1 MANTSRRRSPRRKT
15 EAEVDRGAELARRAG
30 EATRVAWTGT
40 ARGAG
45 RLARRLPS
53 PHRTPGVDQPG
64 HDTTGLVLLLTG
76 LLVAAAEWTNPAG
89 LPGRILD
96 VPAAVTGGLLG
107 MLSVLA
113 PLPLLW
119 LAVEAMRHP
128 AGRHTVR
135 ILAQAAGIVLVTAG
149 VGGLLDLAAPGLG
162 GLLGQITGA
171 LDGPLSVWGAVP
183 LLVGLIAAGLTA
195 VTRITPVALVTSL
208 ATARRRKAP
217 VDVDDLGDL
226 DLTDLDDFND
236 VDGHQDPTEASSL
249 AVPAPAHPSP
259 VDSVE
264 SARPVSAP
272 STRPRTADPAPASMS
287 VSTTPATVGGY
298 QLPPLSLLAAGDP
311 PRRRPGATDPGRVAL
326 QGVLDEFKVN
336 ASVTD
341 AHRGPAVTRYEI
353 TLGPGVKV
361 EKVTGLAKNFAYT
374 VGQPEVRLLSPV
386 PGKSAVGVEV
396 PNADRE
402 VVTLGDVIR
411 SRAAR
416 DGHRLLVGL
425 GKDIDGKAV
434 TANLAT
440 MPHVLIG
447 GSTGSGKSGCLNT
460 LLVSLLTRATPD
472 EVRLLLIDP
481 KRVELTAYAGIP
493 HLVTPIITNARKAAD
508 ALEWVVREM
517 DMRYDDMAAHGVRHV
532 DEFNRK
538 VRAGQITAPAGSERE
553 LRPYPYLVV
562 VVDELADLMMVAP
575 RDVEDSVVRITQLAR
590 AAGIHLVL
598 ATQRPSVDVVTGLIK
613 ANVPSRLAF
622 ATSSLTD
629 SRVIIDQPGAEKL
642 LGKGDGLFL
651 PMGAA
656 TPTRIQGA
664 WVTDAEVTAVV
675 DHWRRQADTT
685 APAMPSSAPTSAP
698 VDVATPTSAPV
709 DTSVVAALSDDE
721 RTLLA
726 EAAELVVASQFGS
739 TSMLQ
744 RKLRIGFAKA
754 GRLMDTLHDL
764 RVVGPSEGSKARDV
778 LVTPDE
784 LPDLIATLH
793 GGQAPTDQ
801 VDRTTA
807 TTGGTVLQFPR
818 SGTRR

>member
-1 MANTSRRRSPRRKT
+1 MANTSRRRPRRKT

-30 EATRVAWTGT
+30 EATQAAWTGT

-53 PHRTPGVDQPG
+53 AHRTSGVDQPG
-64 HDTTGLVLLLTG
+64 HDIAGLVLLLTG

-96 VPAAVTGGLLG
+96 LPAAVTGGLLG
-107 MLSVLA
+107 GLA
-113 PLPLLW
+113 PLTPLPLLW

-135 ILAQAAGIVLVTAG
+135 ILAQAAGIVLIATG
-149 VGGLLDLAAPGLG
+149 VGGLLDLADPGLG
-162 GLLGQITGA
+162 GLLGRITGA

-195 VTRITPVALVTSL
+195 ATRITPVALVTSL
-208 ATARRRKAP
+208 ATARRRKTTIDDLDDLDLDDLD
-217 VDVDDLGDL
+217 VDVDDRQEPIDA
-226 DLTDLDDFND
+226 
-236 VDGHQDPTEASSL
+236 PPA
-249 AVPAPAHPSP
+249 AAPAPAHPSA

-264 SARPVSAP
+264 SARPVPAQP
-272 STRPRTADPAPASMS
+272 NRTRTADPAPAPMP
-287 VSTTPATVGGY
+287 TTPATVGGY
-298 QLPPLSLLAAGDP
+298 QLPPLALLAAGDP

-326 QGVLDEFKVN
+326 QGVLDEFKV
-336 ASVTD
+336 AAKVTD

-361 EKVTGLAKNFAYT
+361 EKVTGLARNFAYT

-447 GSTGSGKSGCLNT
+447 GATGAGKSGCLNT

-508 ALEWVVREM
+508 ALEWVVQEM
-517 DMRYDDMAAHGVRHV
+517 DMRYDDMATHGVRHV
-532 DEFNRK
+532 DEFNRQ
-538 VRAGQITAPAGSERE
+538 VRTGAITAPAGSERT

-575 RDVEDSVVRITQLAR
+575 
-590 AAGIHLVL
+590 
-598 ATQRPSVDVVTGLIK
+598 ATLRTPSCGS
-613 ANVPSRLAF
+613 PSSPAPPASTSCSPPNALQS
-622 ATSSLTD
+622 TSS
-629 SRVIIDQPGAEKL
+629 
-642 LGKGDGLFL
+642 
-651 PMGAA
+651 
-656 TPTRIQGA
+656 
-664 WVTDAEVTAVV
+664 
-675 DHWRRQADTT
+675 
-685 APAMPSSAPTSAP
+685 PA
-698 VDVATPTSAPV
+698 
-709 DTSVVAALSDDE
+709 
-721 RTLLA
+721 
-726 EAAELVVASQFGS
+726 
-739 TSMLQ
+739 
-744 RKLRIGFAKA
+744 
-754 GRLMDTLHDL
+754 
-764 RVVGPSEGSKARDV
+764 
-778 LVTPDE
+778 
-784 LPDLIATLH
+784 
-793 GGQAPTDQ
+793 
-801 VDRTTA
+801 
-807 TTGGTVLQFPR
+807 
-818 SGTRR
+818 

>member
-1 MANTSRRRSPRRKT
+1 MATNSRRPRRKT

-30 EATRVAWTGT
+30 EATRAAWTGT

-64 HDTTGLVLLLTG
+64 HDTAGLVLLLTG
-76 LLVAAAEWTNPAG
+76 LLVAAAQWTNPAG

-96 VPAAVTGGLLG
+96 VPAAVTGGLFGGLAP
-107 MLSVLA
+107 LA

-135 ILAQAAGIVLVTAG
+135 ILAQAAGIVLVAAG
-149 VGGLLDLAAPGLG
+149 VGGLIDLAAPGLG
-162 GLLGQITGA
+162 GLLGRITGA
-171 LDGPLSVWGAVP
+171 LDGPLSPWGAVP

-195 VTRITPVALVTSL
+195 ATRITPFALVTSL
-208 ATARRRKAP
+208 VTARRRKPLA
-217 VDVDDLGDL
+217 DVDDLDDL
-226 DLTDLDDFND
+226 DLPDLDDDAD
-236 VDGHQDPTEASSL
+236 VHQDPAD
-249 AVPAPAHPSP
+249 APPVVAPAPTHRTRA
-259 VDSVE
+259 DSVE

-272 STRPRTADPAPASMS
+272 PTQTGPAPAPMS
-287 VSTTPATVGGY
+287 ASATSATVGGY
-298 QLPPLSLLAAGDP
+298 QLPPLTLLAAGDP

-326 QGVLDEFKVN
+326 QGVLDEFKV
-336 ASVTD
+336 AAKVTD

-493 HLVTPIITNARKAAD
+493 HLVTPIVTNARKAAD

-517 DMRYDDMAAHGVRHV
+517 DMRYDDMATHGVRHV
-532 DEFNRK
+532 DEFNHK
-538 VRAGQITAPAGSERE
+538 VRTGAITAPAGSERE

-642 LGKGDGLFL
+642 LGQGDGLFL
-651 PMGAA
+651 PMGAS

-664 WVTDAEVTAVV
+664 WVTEREITAVV
-675 DHWRRQADTT
+675 EHWRHQTGTT
-685 APAMPSSAPTSAP
+685 APAAPTSAP
-698 VDVATPTSAPV
+698 IDVATPATTAV
-709 DTSVVAALSDDE
+709 DTSVVADLSDDD
-721 RTLLA
+721 RTLLT
-726 EAAELVVASQFGS
+726 EAAELIVASQFGS

-754 GRLMDTLHDL
+754 GRLMDTLHEL

-778 LVTPDE
+778 LVTADE
-784 LPDLIATLH
+784 LPDLLAALRSGDQPAADH
-793 GGQAPTDQ
+793 GE
-801 VDRTTA
+801 RTTA